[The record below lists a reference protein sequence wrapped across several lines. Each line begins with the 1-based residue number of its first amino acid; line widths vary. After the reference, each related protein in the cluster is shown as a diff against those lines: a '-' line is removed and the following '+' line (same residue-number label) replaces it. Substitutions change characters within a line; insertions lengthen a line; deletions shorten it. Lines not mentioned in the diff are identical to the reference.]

1 LDCEQQL
8 LDIAQSDDLK
18 SQRQQ
23 SVKDFFSIRE
33 CMIQHIGSS
42 SSGAED
48 DKPSISGSSR
58 LVEAKTDGSVQLI
71 TRCDKVEYPTLPRE
85 VVESFDDFRYNASE
99 LGPILSAQSSSSK
112 VSYTRDS

>member
-23 SVKDFFSIRE
+23 SVKDFLSIHE

-42 SSGAED
+42 SSGGED
-48 DKPSISGSSR
+48 DEPSSGSSV
-58 LVEAKTDGSVQLI
+58 VEAKTDGSVQLI